1 MHSKD
6 LIKNLKQLKNLEA
19 GGRPQESWLASSKEI
34 LMSQIQPQP
43 TKEILAD
50 RQAIYYWQYF
60 SGRFGL
66 LLKPALAVFL
76 MVAVMFGYAAT
87 VGLADDSL
95 PGDMFYSV
103 KTASERVQ
111 LALTF
116 PEDKNVQLQMDF
128 VNRRVDE
135 LQKLAAQ
142 DNNKVAKAR
151 KVSET
156 AKQISKD
163 VKIVKEKLN
172 KISAASVPKTDLT
185 EVAKNID
192 TQTLQAGQT
201 LADTAATLPTDVQ
214 GEVADDMR
222 EALKNIEETGT
233 AALAVIVKNYES
245 GDSKISDNE
254 VTARVADRLKNLEK
268 IQPSKSTTTEALT
281 GDQAIPETQSQDK
294 IKIQGFIILTTSTNT
309 LLNGY
314 LKTDSTSSTAQTS
327 ETTNSLVK

>member
-1 MHSKD
+1 MRYKE
-6 LIKNLKQLKNLEA
+6 LIKNLKRLKNLEV
-19 GGRPQESWLASSKEI
+19 GGRPQESWLVSSKEI

-43 TKEILAD
+43 PKEILVED
-50 RQAIYYWQYF
+50 NAIYYWQYF

-95 PGDMFYSV
+95 PGDVFYPV
-103 KTASERVQ
+103 KTASEKFQ

-135 LQKLAAQ
+135 LQKIAAQ

-172 KISAASVPKTDLT
+172 KISAASVPKTNIT
-185 EVAKNID
+185 QVAKNIN
-192 TQTLQAGQT
+192 TQTLEAGQV
-201 LADTAATLPTDVQ
+201 LVDTAATLPTDVK
-214 GEVADDMR
+214 GEAADDMR
-222 EALKNIEETGT
+222 EAIKDIEETGT

-254 VTARVADRLKNLEK
+254 VTAQVKNLEK
-268 IQPSKSTTTEALT
+268 IQPSKDAVAEVIT
-281 GDQAIPETQSQDK
+281 GKPAISETQSKDK
-294 IKIQGFIILTTSTNT
+294 IKIQGFIMLTTSTNT

-314 LKTDSTSSTAQTS
+314 LKTDPTSSTAQMS
-327 ETTNSLVK
+327 ETTNSLVQ